1 MRMRNAARRAAALVL
16 VAALL
21 ALVTGCTDKSA
32 AYDKALA
39 VFGTGDYAAAAEAFT
54 KIGNY
59 LEAETYAAYAQGL
72 TYWEQGGYTEAEPFF
87 EKTRNFMYGEQ
98 RYLYCHAAVLEAA
111 GQFADA
117 ALGYDGVG
125 AFENAPLRA
134 AYCRGRAAVEREDY
148 EAALIGYKDAGDYA
162 DAAARLD
169 ALNFEIYSRATE
181 FKDAQ
186 AYEKAFQLFTLLGDQ
201 YDAPELARV
210 CKNFLLDQTYA
221 DAEAKIAANDLQ
233 GAYEAFSML
242 AGYRDAQTRA
252 TELAAQ
258 LGIDLTQ
265 GD

>member
-1 MRMRNAARRAAALVL
+1 MRIRNAAKRAAAMLL
-16 VAALL
+16 TAALL
-21 ALVTGCTDKSA
+21 ALVSGCTDKSA

-39 VFGTGDYAAAAEAFT
+39 VFGTGDYAAAAEAFA
-54 KIGNY
+54 KIGDY

-72 TYWEQGGYTEAEPFF
+72 TYWEQGSFTQAEPYF

-98 RYLYCHAAVLEAA
+98 RYLYCHAAAQEEA

-117 ALGYDGVG
+117 ALGFETLG
-125 AFENAPLRA
+125 AFEDAALRA
-134 AYCRGRAAVEREDY
+134 AYCRGRAAAEGEDY
-148 EAALIGYKDAGDYA
+148 EAALIGYKDAGAYA

-181 FKDAQ
+181 LKDAQ
-186 AYEKAFQLFTLLGDQ
+186 EYEKAFQLFTLLGDQ
-201 YDAPELARV
+201 YNAPEQARI
-210 CKNFLLDQTYA
+210 CKNYLLDQTYEA
-221 DAEAKIAANDLQ
+221 AEAMIAAGDLQ
-233 GAYEAFSML
+233 GAYDAFSML